1 MSTEHAR
8 VLGALRAT
16 VWTLAGFLAL
26 SLLVVGTVALVAE
39 VKGTWHWMIHL
50 ESTISYV
57 GVFVQYVLVA
67 LVPTSLA
74 FAVARWR
81 WSP

>member
-1 MSTEHAR
+1 MSAAHAR
-8 VLGALRAT
+8 VVAALRAT
-16 VWTLAGFLAL
+16 VWTLAGVLAL
-26 SLLVVGTVALVAE
+26 SLLAVGTVALVAE

-57 GVFVQYVLVA
+57 GVFVQYLLVVLV
-67 LVPTSLA
+67 PSSLA
-74 FAVARWR
+74 FAVVRWR